1 MDLSTLFKVCGG
13 IGLFLFGVKLMS
25 GALQDLAGDKMRTL
39 IASLTSSTIKG
50 AFVGAVVTMVIHSSA
65 ATTIMAVSFVQA
77 GMMTLK
83 QALGVIMGANIGTT
97 VTAQMV
103 AFDVNQLAMP
113 LLGVGMVLAV
123 FGRSKRQRYIGNGIF
138 GFGLLCLGME
148 TMQSALAFLAD
159 KKEFFAVFAQH
170 PMLCVAAGTVLTM
183 IVQSS
188 TATVGLTIAMA
199 TQGLLPLQSSIAIL
213 LGNNLGTTV
222 TAVLAALGASRSAK
236 QAAAGHV
243 FFNLAGVLLFL
254 PFLPLF
260 THVIEA
266 AGGGIARQ
274 LANAHTI
281 FNVVNTVIQLPFALW
296 LALRLARP
304 IKGRT
309 ALLSIYFMPVLI
321 STVVIGQLW
330 LKIYN
335 PDYGVLNVFLRS
347 IGLEKWTHIWL
358 GDKKYALRAAFVPIL
373 WQYVGYH
380 MLLMYAGIKG
390 VPMELTEAA
399 MLDGC
404 TPAQASRYI
413 IIPYIRPILRV
424 SVIFAITGSLKSFD
438 LIYVLTNGGP
448 SHVTEVPS
456 TLMISMLF
464 LRNRYGMGSAIAVML
479 IALCF
484 FFALVINAVF
494 KEEK

>member
-1 MDLSTLFKVCGG
+1 MKKTLQYKLNIFLFLLPALCLFVAVLIAPIVMSFYYCLTEWNGFTTPEF
-13 IGLFLFGVKLMS
+13 IGLKNYVELFTSKS
-25 GALQDLAGDKMRTL
+25 INISRALK
-39 IASLTSSTIKG
+39 
-50 AFVGAVVTMVIHSSA
+50 
-65 ATTIMAVSFVQA
+65 
-77 GMMTLK
+77 
-83 QALGVIMGANIGTT
+83 N
-97 VTAQMV
+97 
-103 AFDVNQLAMP
+103 
-113 LLGVGMVLAV
+113 
-123 FGRSKRQRYIGNGIF
+123 
-138 GFGLLCLGME
+138 
-148 TMQSALAFLAD
+148 AFLLA
-159 KKEFFAVFAQH
+159 
-170 PMLCVAAGTVLTM
+170 
-183 IVQSS
+183 
-188 TATVGLTIAMA
+188 
-199 TQGLLPLQSSIAIL
+199 LLSC
-213 LGNNLGTTV
+213 
-222 TAVLAALGASRSAK
+222 
-236 QAAAGHV
+236 
-243 FFNLAGVLLFL
+243 
-254 PFLPLF
+254 
-260 THVIEA
+260 
-266 AGGGIARQ
+266 
-274 LANAHTI
+274 
-281 FNVVNTVIQLPFALW
+281 VIQLPFALW

-304 IKGRT
+304 IKGKT

-335 PDYGVLNVFLRS
+335 PDYGVLNVLLRS
-347 IGLEKWTHIWL
+347 IGLDSWTHIWL

-390 VPMELTEAA
+390 VPVELTEAA

-404 TPAQASRYI
+404 TPAQANRYI
-413 IIPYIRPILRV
+413 VIPYIRPILRV

-479 IALCF
+479 IILCF